1 MNCDKC
7 MHSGVCKNEDRLRAV
22 EYKFAEDIQ
31 NTDIESVVLL
41 SVRCKNFKMKYHKK
55 VDKKSDEK

>member
-22 EYKFAEDIQ
+22 EYKFTEDIE
-31 NTDIESVVLL
+31 NTDIESVALL
-41 SVRCKNFKMKYHKK
+41 SVRCKNFKMKWHKK

>member
-7 MHSGVCKNEDRLRAV
+7 MHSGVCKNEDRLRAF
-22 EYKFAEDIQ
+22 EYKFTEDIE
-31 NTDIESVVLL
+31 NTDIESVALL

-55 VDKKSDEK
+55 VEKKSDEK

>member
-7 MHSGVCKNEDRLRAV
+7 MHSGVCKNEDRLRAA

-31 NTDIESVVLL
+31 NTDIESVALL
-41 SVRCKNFKMKYHKK
+41 SVRCKNFKMKYKK
-55 VDKKSDEK
+55 VEKKSDEK

>member
-7 MHSGVCKNEDRLRAV
+7 MHGGVCKNEDRLRAV

-31 NTDIESVVLL
+31 NTDIESIALL
-41 SVRCKNFKMKYHKK
+41 SVRCKNFKMKWHKK
-55 VDKKSDEK
+55 VEKKSDEK

>member
-7 MHSGVCKNEDRLRAV
+7 MHSDVCKNEDRLRAV

-31 NTDIESVVLL
+31 NTDIESVALL
-41 SVRCKNFKMKYHKK
+41 SVRCKNFKMKWHKK
-55 VDKKSDEK
+55 VEKKSD

>member
-7 MHSGVCKNEDRLRAV
+7 MHNGVCKNEDRLRAV

-31 NTDIESVVLL
+31 NTDIESVALL
-41 SVRCKNFKMKYHKK
+41 SVRCKNFKMKWHKK
-55 VDKKSDEK
+55 VEKKSDEK